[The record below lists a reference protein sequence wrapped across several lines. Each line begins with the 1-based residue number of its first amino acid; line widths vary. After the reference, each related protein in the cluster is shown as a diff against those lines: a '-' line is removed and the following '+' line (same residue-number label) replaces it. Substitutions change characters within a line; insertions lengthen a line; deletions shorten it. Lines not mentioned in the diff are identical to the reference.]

1 MKAHISFQ
9 QIGCKT
15 SDISLAYSL
24 HLRVWKYIFVKKKL
38 MKKALLISLLFLFF
52 ICIDGFSQSTSNLVL
67 FSENGEK
74 FTVSVDGEIKNSEPE
89 ANVKITN
96 LTGDFHRVMVTFEDK
111 SLGSVNQNLM
121 LEPGLEQK
129 AIIVF
134 TKKGTW
140 SIRPFGEPTA
150 LSPTSPA
157 PTPQPTAT
165 YSAPATPAPTAT
177 SPPPAPDAP
186 PTPSTNVFSM
196 DVNVNENSVGMNV
209 KMTDTGGVHIAIDE
223 GGTGYETTETSITTI
238 ERSTDSSISQNPARV
253 EVVDD
258 CSAMAGGDFAE
269 AVKSIESKSFEDTKV
284 TTANQVLKGNC
295 LSTDQIKKV
304 MELMTFEE
312 SKINFAKAAHDRCPD
327 PQNYWKL
334 NDAFTFESSIDD
346 LNDYINA
353 K

>member
-1 MKAHISFQ
+1 
-9 QIGCKT
+9 
-15 SDISLAYSL
+15 
-24 HLRVWKYIFVKKKL
+24 
-38 MKKALLISLLFLFF
+38 MKKALLINLLFLFF
-52 ICIDGFSQSTSNLVL
+52 ICFDGFSQSTSNLVL

-96 LTGDFHRVMVTFEDK
+96 LTGDFHRVMVSFQDK

-150 LSPTSPA
+150 LSTTTPTTPTA
-157 PTPQPTAT
+157 PTPPQPTAT
-165 YSAPATPAPTAT
+165 SSAPATPAPTAT
-177 SPPPAPDAP
+177 SPPPAPNAP

-209 KMTDTGGVHIAIDE
+209 KMSDTGGVHIAIDE

-238 ERSTDSSISQNPARV
+238 ERSTDSSTSQNLARV

-269 AVKSIESKSFEDTKV
+269 AVKSIESKSFEDSKV

-295 LSTDQIKKV
+295 LSTDQIEKV

>member
-1 MKAHISFQ
+1 
-9 QIGCKT
+9 
-15 SDISLAYSL
+15 
-24 HLRVWKYIFVKKKL
+24 
-38 MKKALLISLLFLFF
+38 MKKALLINLLFLFF
-52 ICIDGFSQSTSNLVL
+52 ICFDGFSQSTSNLVL

-96 LTGDFHRVMVTFEDK
+96 LTGDFHRVMVSFQDK

-150 LSPTSPA
+150 LSTTTPTTPTA
-157 PTPQPTAT
+157 PTPPQPTAT
-165 YSAPATPAPTAT
+165 SSAPATPAPTAT
-177 SPPPAPDAP
+177 SPPPAPNAP
-186 PTPSTNVFSM
+186 PTQSTNVFSM

-223 GGTGYETTETSITTI
+223 GVTGYETTETSMTTI

-269 AVKSIESKSFEDTKV
+269 AVKSIESKSFEDSKV